1 MLGRRVRLR
10 LEPAAAAGQNEAA
23 ADLLLRGHGEM
34 GVPIFEPKRLQGGN
48 KFWVNKTYLL
58 RGVQGHMGRGYKLIV
73 S

>member
-48 KFWVNKTYLL
+48 KFGVSKTY
-58 RGVQGHMGRGYKLIV
+58 
-73 S
+73 